1 MKKNYLKSY
10 FKSFGFLATL
20 MVIILFAVA
29 GLAFY
34 VFDIL
39 KNDTYTSIACA
50 AILVVIGGG
59 ALVGLTGLR
68 NSKVCMTDFI
78 RISFFVASILLGVFV
93 ILSKSH
99 VRQMIVY
106 FAFAGVYLVE
116 IIVRCLSITEEA
128 GDMGM
133 KAYFGAIGYRYN
145 PLVLMLVSIA
155 LTIGVGI
162 GARYGLLDNLA
173 ILNSVNMKYFAI
185 GGAAALLIIL
195 FVSAMDKET
204 DASILDCI
212 LVVLFLASMYAPIVI
227 FKYLVTSTLIKLL
240 LLLVA
245 LCTIAILARAVFYN
259 KDTVYDTNRHKSST
273 YYRCVFGKYNI
284 LLAVVMAAVVVLL
297 CTLAVLY
304 ADADLYGPSRLYE
317 NFHRFIKG
325 LTPFL
330 FIMLFAGVAIAI
342 VVILTVLLFVFRKFK
357 STEPEKVDW
366 VIVTLLVATGFAIP
380 FLACATPEL
389 FALMTKNILILV
401 FAILFIV
408 VFVLAVVLQIIRIR
422 NFDSMAA
429 IIAAEAEQRMR
440 EKKEAKEAEKAA
452 KEEAEKAEAEKNYDP
467 FALTEEDEAIYAAQY
482 GEEEKKEE
490 EPATNPYEEEVVEEA
505 HAEEEVVEET
515 PAEEAKAEETTEE
528 DEFDAFLNSV
538 PEKNEE
544 EAKAEETPA
553 EEAPAEETPV
563 EEAPAEE
570 AQEENPYE
578 DEEEGEDEE
587 EDDADDA
594 EEAEEEAEE
603 PHEESHAKEA
613 SIDIKEYVAVD
624 EEGKPKKIKRKF
636 NTKMMFAPYETKE
649 YYNEIKN
656 YLMMYRAKGR
666 YSARCESFRYKG
678 LVAKLALGGKA
689 IKVFLAL
696 DPQLIEQ
703 YPKYHLKDVSE
714 KRQYAEVP
722 VMIKVRSDRSLKY
735 CKELIDLMF
744 ANRLVKPKRNFEPT
758 NYVPQL
764 IPNGEAI
771 LGNLGM
777 ETYYL
782 QNTMNVN
789 GIPAEMPD
797 DLVEYLPM
805 IPGDELDGEEEEAV
819 AYLDTLCLHFEDG
832 DEVTLDV
839 LKSMHICQKGNILRI
854 KARGT
859 LDRKLIIY
867 AEKFD
872 EDALKMIMCTN
883 GTAVRIVRD
892 VE

>member
-1 MKKNYLKSY
+1 MRKNYLKSY
-10 FKSFGFLATL
+10 FKSFGFLATF
-20 MVIILFAVA
+20 MVILLFVVA
-29 GLAFY
+29 GLGLY
-34 VFDIL
+34 VFNIL
-39 KNDTYTSIACA
+39 KTANYQSIAA
-50 AILVVIGGG
+50 AALLVVVGGG
-59 ALVGLTGLR
+59 AFVGLTGLR
-68 NSKVCMTDFI
+68 NNKVCMTDFI
-78 RISFFVASILLGVFV
+78 RISFFIASIVLGVLV
-93 ILSKSH
+93 LLSKTH
-99 VRQMIVY
+99 TKQMIVY
-106 FAFAGVYLVE
+106 FAVAAIYLAEVV
-116 IIVRCLSITEEA
+116 VRCLSITEDA
-128 GDMGM
+128 GEMGM

-145 PLVLMLVSIA
+145 PLVLICVSMVVVIV
-155 LTIGVGI
+155 LGI
-162 GARYGLLDNLA
+162 GARNGMLDALP
-173 ILNSVNMKYFAI
+173 ILNSANMKYFAL
-185 GGAAALLIIL
+185 GGAAALLIML
-195 FVSAMDKET
+195 FIAAMDKET
-204 DASILDCI
+204 DASVLDCI
-212 LVVLFLASMYAPIVI
+212 LVVLFLSALYSPIVL
-227 FKYLVTSTLIKLL
+227 FKALDKTLVRLL
-240 LLLVA
+240 LLIAVLALVG
-245 LCTIAILARAVFYN
+245 LLARAVFYN
-259 KDTVYDTNRHKSST
+259 KSTVYDTNRHKSNT

-284 LLAVVMAAVVVLL
+284 LLAVVFGIVVVLL
-297 CTLAVLY
+297 ATLAVLY
-304 ADADLYGPSRLYE
+304 ADGTTTLYA
-317 NFHRFIKG
+317 NFHRFLKG
-325 LTPFL
+325 LTNYL
-330 FIMLFAGVAIAI
+330 FVLVFSAVAL
-342 VVILTVLLFVFRKFK
+342 VVVVVLTALLFVFRKFK

-366 VIVTLLVATGFAIP
+366 VIVTLLISTGFAIP

-389 FALMTKNILILV
+389 FGLMTANILILV
-401 FAILFIV
+401 FAIVFIV
-408 VFVLAVVLQIIRIR
+408 VFILAAVLQIIRIR

-490 EPATNPYEEEVVEEA
+490 PKQEENPYAEEEEVVEE
-505 HAEEEVVEET
+505 VVEEEA
-515 PAEEAKAEETTEE
+515 PAEEQPAEEPAQDETQ

-538 PEKNEE
+538 PEKEE
-544 EAKAEETPA
+544 EKPA
-553 EEAPAEETPV
+553 EEPKTEEPAQ
-563 EEAPAEE
+563 EEAAE
-570 AQEENPYE
+570 EENPYE

-587 EDDADDA
+587 EDETDEA
-594 EEAEEEAEE
+594 EEAEEESE

-613 SIDIKEYVAVD
+613 AIEIQEFVAVD

-678 LVAKLALGGKA
+678 LVSKLALGGKA

-696 DPQLIEQ
+696 DPALIEQ

-797 DLVEYLPM
+797 DLVDYLPM

-872 EDALKMIMCTN
+872 DDALKMIMCTN
-883 GTAVRIVRD
+883 GTAVRIVR
-892 VE
+892 E